1 MTVIVDLVLVGIKKL
16 TELVPLWMAA
26 SAEQRAEIEAKAKS
40 LVGGLDGLF
49 QAADSKDDANTKAA
63 KDAIAAASGK

>member
-1 MTVIVDLVLVGIKKL
+1 MSVIVDLVLVGIKKL

-40 LVGGLDGLF
+40 LVGGLDDLF
-49 QAADSKDDANTKAA
+49 KAADSKDDANTKAA